1 MLGFKGRN
9 SMTIRKTAIGL
20 TGALGLS
27 IVAVSGVPS
36 QAETLNLI
44 AATSHPPGL
53 PWVGAIKDFVIPE
66 IDKRFKAAGI
76 DTQINWNQ
84 QFGTGLFPPTEALE
98 SVESGIA
105 HLTWVGTLFEPAKM
119 GLLNVTFSAPF
130 VTNNVMDQL
139 TVMNGLYDKIP
150 QMKKVWEANN
160 QVFLGAQ
167 ATSSYE
173 VLTTFPFNS
182 FADLEGKKFLAP
194 GPMAQWLRNTGAVP
208 VDGNLPGAFNM
219 LQTGV
224 VEGSIMPITNAF
236 AFKLHEVAKYVTLV
250 NIGSQTTGGLSMN
263 RDVFNKLS
271 PEAQKIVL
279 EVGREFSDVHGKV
292 IVERS
297 KSALAKMKEAGAVI
311 TVLAPAEKQKW
322 LDALP
327 PLGTEW
333 VKRNADKG
341 PAKKILATFMDDMRA
356 RGNKPLRDWTK

>member
-1 MLGFKGRN
+1 
-9 SMTIRKTAIGL
+9 MTIRTKAIGL
-20 TGALGLS
+20 TSALGLS
-27 IVAVSGVPS
+27 LVALSGVPA
-36 QAETLNLI
+36 QAEKLNLI

-53 PWVGAIKDFVIPE
+53 PWVGAIKSFVIPE

-76 DTQINWNQ
+76 DTEINWNQ
-84 QFGTGLFPPTEALE
+84 QLGTGLFPPTEALE

-105 HLTWVGTLFEPAKM
+105 HMTWVGTLFEPAKM
-119 GLLNVTFSAPF
+119 GLLNVAFSAPF

-167 ATSSYE
+167 ATASYE
-173 VLTTFPFNS
+173 VLTTFEFTS

-236 AFKLHEVAKYVTLV
+236 AFKLHEVAKNVTLV

-263 RDVFNKLS
+263 KDVFAKLS

-292 IVERS
+292 IVARS
-297 KSALAKMKEAGAVI
+297 KGALAKMKEAGANI

-327 PLGTEW
+327 PLGAEW
-333 VKRNADKG
+333 VKRNEGKG
-341 PAKKILATFMDDMRA
+341 PAKEILAGFMDDMKA